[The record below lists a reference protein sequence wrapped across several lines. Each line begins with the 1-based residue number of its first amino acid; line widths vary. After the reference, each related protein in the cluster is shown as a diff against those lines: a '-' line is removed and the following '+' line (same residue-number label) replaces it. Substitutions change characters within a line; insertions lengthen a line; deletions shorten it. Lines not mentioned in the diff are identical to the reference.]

1 MNLIY
6 CSKKSA
12 AIAALFLC
20 VFALNAFSQTIRA
33 EKTGE
38 VAAYITDKD
47 IDSGIVR
54 RRIANAETVKTTS
67 KFNFTAEQLVDL
79 EKQTFA
85 LINQKRAEFGLP
97 PIVWS
102 DEVAKIARLHSEN
115 MAKYNFFSHTG
126 IDGLMVNDRADQLG
140 VTKWTTMGENIA
152 YNRGYQKPLE
162 CAVEKWME
170 SPGHRENLLNDRWKE
185 SAIGIA
191 VTVNGTYYF
200 TQVFLVRK

>member
-6 CSKKSA
+6 FSKKSA
-12 AIAALFLC
+12 AISALFLF
-20 VFALNAFSQTIRA
+20 VFALNAFSQNIKA

-38 VAAYITDKD
+38 VAAYITDKE

-85 LINQKRAEFGLP
+85 LINQKRAEFGLS
-97 PIVWS
+97 PIIWS
-102 DEVAKIARLHSEN
+102 DEIAKIARLHSEN
-115 MAKYNFFSHTG
+115 MAKFNFFSHTG
-126 IDGLMVNDRADQLG
+126 IDGKMVNDRADLLG
-140 VTKWTTMGENIA
+140 VTKWTAMGENIA

-191 VTVNGTYYF
+191 VTANGTYYF

>member
-1 MNLIY
+1 MNLKY
-6 CSKKSA
+6 CPKKSA
-12 AIAALFLC
+12 AIATLFLC
-20 VFALNAFSQTIRA
+20 VFAQNAFSQNIKA

-38 VAAYITDKD
+38 VAAYITEKD

-54 RRIANAETVKTTS
+54 RRIANAETAKTTS
-67 KFNFTAEQLVDL
+67 KFKFTEDQLLDF

-85 LINQKRAEFGLP
+85 LINQERVEFGLQ

-126 IDGLMVNDRADQLG
+126 IDGKMVNDRADLLG
-140 VTKWTTMGENIA
+140 ITKWTAIGENIA

-191 VTVNGTYYF
+191 VTANGTYYF